1 MNTKNKLLAGYIVA
15 AHGRQ
20 CRVELENGEVLPCLT
35 RGKKSE
41 AVCGDKVFIRSAGE
55 NQGVIEEIR
64 PRRTLF
70 YRSNAFRQK
79 LIAAN
84 VDQLILVA
92 AVEPAFST
100 QLLERC
106 LIAAASQDI
115 ATLIALNKCDLVD
128 ALPAA
133 EARLQPFAARG
144 STLLNLSA
152 REDAAAAV
160 AQLLPRL
167 RGKTSL
173 LAGQSGM
180 GKSTLINALIPAAE
194 AATREISAALD
205 SGKHTTT
212 HARLYHLDADSHI
225 IDSPG
230 LQEFG
235 LSHLAPDELTHA
247 FPEFAPYLGDCRFR
261 DCQHRQEPGCA
272 LRDAVANGAIA
283 PERLRLF
290 QTLMTEHARTTG

>member
-1 MNTKNKLLAGYIVA
+1 MNTPNALLPGFIVA

-20 CRVELENGEVLPCLT
+20 CRVELENGDVLPCLT

-41 AVCGDKVFIRSAGE
+41 AVCGDAVFIRRTGE

-64 PRRTLF
+64 PRHTLF

-115 ATLIALNKCDLVD
+115 ATLIVLNKCDLAD

-133 EARLQPFAARG
+133 QARLNPFAARG
-144 STLLNLSA
+144 CDILNLSA
-152 REDAAAAV
+152 RQNAAA
-160 AQLLPRL
+160 LRL
-167 RGKTSL
+167 HLQGKTSL

-180 GKSTLINALIPAAE
+180 GKSTLINALVPAAT
-194 AATREISAALD
+194 AATREISTALD

-212 HARLYHLDADSHI
+212 HTRLYHLDATSHI

-235 LSHLAPDELTHA
+235 LNHLTPDELTHA
-247 FPEFAPYLGDCRFR
+247 FPEFAPYLGHCRFR
-261 DCQHRQEPGCA
+261 DCRHQQEPDCA
-272 LRDAVANGAIA
+272 LQAAVNAGHIA
-283 PERLRLF
+283 PERLGLF
-290 QTLMTEHARTTG
+290 QMLAAENK

>member
-1 MNTKNKLLAGYIVA
+1 LNTTNAPLPGLIVA

-35 RGKKSE
+35 RGKNSE
-41 AVCGDKVFIRSAGE
+41 AVCGDAVLVRVVGE
-55 NQGVIEEIR
+55 EQGVIEEIR

-79 LIAAN
+79 RIAAN
-84 VDQLILVA
+84 VDQLVLVT

-115 ATLIALNKCDLVD
+115 AALIVLNKCDLAD
-128 ALPAA
+128 ALPVAK
-133 EARLQPFAARG
+133 ARLEEFVRRG
-144 STLLNLSA
+144 CRVVTLSA
-152 REDAAAAV
+152 RQDAAA
-160 AQLLPRL
+160 L
-167 RGKTSL
+167 RPYLQGKTSL

-180 GKSTLINALIPAAE
+180 GKSTLINALAPE
-194 AATREISAALD
+194 AAAITREISTALD

-212 HARLYHLDADSHI
+212 HARLYHLDHQSHV

-235 LSHLAPDELTHA
+235 LTHLTLEELTHA
-247 FPEFAPYLGDCRFR
+247 FPEFAPWLGQCRFR
-261 DCQHRQEPGCA
+261 DCRHRQEPGCA
-272 LRDAVANGAIA
+272 LRAAAADGKITL
-283 PERLRLF
+283 ERLQFF
-290 QTLMTEHARTTG
+290 QTLITENNL

>member
-20 CRVELENGEVLPCLT
+20 CRVELENGDVLPCLT
-35 RGKKSE
+35 RGKKSD
-41 AVCGDKVFIRSAGE
+41 AVCGDAVFIRSTGAD
-55 NQGVIEEIR
+55 QGVIEEIR

-106 LIAAASQDI
+106 LIAAESQNI
-115 ATLIALNKCDLVD
+115 ATLIVLNKCDLIN

-133 EARLQPFAARG
+133 KARLHPFATRG
-144 STLLNLSA
+144 CAILNLSA
-152 REDAAAAV
+152 HQNADA
-160 AQLLPRL
+160 LLPHL
-167 RGKTSL
+167 HGKTSL

-212 HARLYHLDADSHI
+212 HTRLYHLDAKSHL

-235 LSHLAPDELTHA
+235 LAHLTPEELTHA
-247 FPEFAPYLGDCRFR
+247 FSEFAPYQGDCRFR
-261 DCQHRQEPGCA
+261 DCQHLQEPDCA
-272 LRDAVANGAIA
+272 LRNAVENGKIA
-283 PERLRLF
+283 PERLQLF
-290 QTLMTEHARTTG
+290 QTLMAEHARTSG

>member
-1 MNTKNKLLAGYIVA
+1 LLSGFIVA

-20 CRVELENGEVLPCLT
+20 CRVELENGVILPCLT

-41 AVCGDKVFIRSAGE
+41 AVCGDAVFIRSTGE

-84 VDQLILVA
+84 VDQLILVT

-115 ATLIALNKCDLVD
+115 TPLIVLNKCDLAD

-133 EARLQPFAARG
+133 RARLEPFAARG
-144 STLLNLSA
+144 CEILNLSA
-152 REDAAAAV
+152 RQNAA
-160 AQLLPRL
+160 LLRPRL
-167 RGKTSL
+167 QGKTSL

-180 GKSTLINALIPAAE
+180 GKSTLINALAPEAA

-212 HARLYHLDADSHI
+212 HARLYHLDAESHI

-235 LSHLAPDELTHA
+235 LSHLTPDELTHA
-247 FPEFAPYLGDCRFR
+247 FPEFAPYLGACRFR
-261 DCQHRQEPGCA
+261 DCRHQQEPGCA
-272 LRDAVANGAIA
+272 LQEAVANGKIP

-290 QTLMTEHARTTG
+290 QTLMAENAP

>member
-1 MNTKNKLLAGYIVA
+1 LNTANASLLPGLIVA

-20 CRVELENGEVLPCLT
+20 CRVELENGVVLPCLT

-41 AVCGDKVFIRSAGE
+41 AVCGDAVLIRMVGE
-55 NQGVIEEIR
+55 GQGVIEEIC

-79 LIAAN
+79 RIAAN
-84 VDQLILVA
+84 VDQLVLVA
-92 AVEPAFST
+92 AVEPAFSP

-106 LIAAASQDI
+106 LIAAASQGI
-115 ATLIALNKCDLVD
+115 AALIVLNKCDLAD

-133 EARLQPFAARG
+133 EAGLEVFARRG
-144 STLLNLSA
+144 CRILNLSA
-152 REDAAAAV
+152 RRDAAA
-160 AQLLPRL
+160 L
-167 RGKTSL
+167 RPYLQGKSNL
-173 LAGQSGM
+173 FAGQSGM
-180 GKSTLINALIPAAE
+180 GKSTLINALAPEAA

-212 HARLYHLDADSHI
+212 HARLYHLDEHSHV

-235 LSHLAPDELTHA
+235 LGHLTPEELTRA
-247 FPEFAPYLGDCRFR
+247 FPEFAPWLGQCRFR
-261 DCQHRQEPGCA
+261 DCRHRQEPGCA
-272 LRDAVANGAIA
+272 LREAVANGEIA
-283 PERLRLF
+283 PERLQLF
-290 QTLMTEHARTTG
+290 QILMAENNQ

>member
-1 MNTKNKLLAGYIVA
+1 LNTGNPLRSGCIVA

-20 CRVELENGEVLPCLT
+20 CRVELENGDVLPCLT

-41 AVCGDKVFIRSAGE
+41 AVCGDAVFIRSTGE

-106 LIAAASQDI
+106 LIAAESQNI
-115 ATLIALNKCDLVD
+115 AALIVLNKCDLTL

-133 EARLQPFAARG
+133 QERLRPFAARG
-144 STLLNLSA
+144 CAILNLAA
-152 REDAAAAV
+152 RQDASAAV
-160 AQLLPRL
+160 AQIVPHL

-180 GKSTLINALIPAAE
+180 GKSTLINALIPAAA

-212 HARLYHLDADSHI
+212 HARLYHLDAESHI

-235 LSHLAPDELTHA
+235 LAHLTPEALTRA
-247 FPEFAPYLGDCRFR
+247 FPEFAPYRGDCRFR
-261 DCQHRQEPGCA
+261 DCRHQQEPGCA
-272 LRDAVANGAIA
+272 LQNAVANGNIA

-290 QTLMTEHARTTG
+290 QTLMAEHPR